1 MNCTSKKAFETYSKS
16 YFKTYSK
23 MASVLPTPSV
33 LPQTFTTDY
42 VQSAQ
47 PLVRSINGLRWW
59 GAVIA
64 LEEHPDM
71 TECEASHR
79 HHEWTW
85 RLTRTSEK
93 GVYLQNTYYNDTLV
107 LSDKMDTNFP
117 GREEFLL
124 SYFPSYKAK
133 ID

>member
-1 MNCTSKKAFETYSKS
+1 
-16 YFKTYSK
+16 
-23 MASVLPTPSV
+23 MASVLPSSNNV
-33 LPQTFTTDY
+33 
-42 VQSAQ
+42 Q
-47 PLVRSINGLRWW
+47 PLDDLYEARPIVRSINTLRWW

-124 SYFPSYKAK
+124 SYFPSYKVK